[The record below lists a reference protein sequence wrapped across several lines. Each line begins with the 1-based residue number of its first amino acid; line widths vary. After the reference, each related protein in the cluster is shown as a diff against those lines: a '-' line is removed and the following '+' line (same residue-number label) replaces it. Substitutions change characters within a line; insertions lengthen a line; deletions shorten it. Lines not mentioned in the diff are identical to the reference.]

1 MAEFEKPEI
10 TWTQYGVPKSKRFN
24 DFYFNEDGGLEESRF
39 VFLQHNQLQR
49 RWSNLKEQSSPP
61 QVFSIAETGFGT
73 GLNFLVAWQLWNK
86 VAPNTATLHYIAVEK
101 YPLHCP
107 QITQAHNQW
116 AELAPLAKQ
125 LVAQYPNPIENKVN
139 RLSFN
144 NGRVK
149 LTLIFDSAEKALAE
163 LLPSYACAQQ
173 VRHHAYHYGST
184 LKTVDAWFLDG
195 FSPSKNP
202 DMWTPAL
209 YQIMAALSSNSTS
222 ISTFTSASD
231 VRRGLQAVGFNVQR
245 ASGFGRKR
253 EMLAG
258 TYVCSHPVSSRLT
271 PSTTI
276 VQARATRQRAQ
287 NKKTP
292 ATSWHLS
299 AFNHSPKDIQ
309 HIAIIGAGLA
319 GAHSAYALATRGFKV
334 TVFEQSTIASGASGN
349 PQGVVYTRFSH
360 QNDALAQFNRYAL
373 HYADQLYS
381 EGFYGRDGDR
391 CGVLHLNQN
400 EKQQAIQ
407 LKIAEHAKTNS
418 TLATYLNRQ
427 QTIEATQLEGNN
439 EGLFTQI
446 GGWLQPAKVCQN
458 LLKHP
463 NISVKEHT
471 FVKRVQ
477 PHDGGWQL
485 ELGSP
490 EKTAKADLVII
501 ANANS
506 AALFEQTAQLPI
518 KPIRGQM
525 TYGEISNVD
534 SFALTTCLCGDGYI
548 APPIKHTN
556 TSGTVCFGATFD
568 LNRQDLTIT
577 EEDNHKNLA
586 LAAQLITPNTL
597 PSLQNL
603 QGRASYRCTTRD
615 YLPIVGPVCNHQ
627 KMLEAFAP
635 YRANKYTTVDQPG
648 RFYNNLFMNIGHG
661 SRGLSYTPLA
671 AEILASVITGEPLPI
686 DEKLYQQIHPA
697 RFVIRDLIRN
707 KA

>member
-10 TWTQYGVPKSKRFN
+10 LWTQYGVPKSKRFD

-39 VFLQHNQLQR
+39 VFLQHNHLQS
-49 RWSNLKEQSSPP
+49 RWSNLKQQSSPP

-86 VAPNTATLHYIAVEK
+86 VAPATATLHYIAVEK
-101 YPLHCP
+101 YPLSGA
-107 QITQAHNQW
+107 QIAQAHKQW
-116 AELAPLAKQ
+116 DELTPLAEQ
-125 LVAQYPNPIENKVN
+125 LVAQYPNPIDNKVN

-163 LLPSYACAQQ
+163 LLPSYTCAEQ
-173 VRHHAYHYGST
+173 VRRHAHHYGCT

-209 YQIMAALSSNSTS
+209 YEIMAALSSNLTS

-231 VRRGLQAVGFNVQR
+231 VRRGLQAVGFNVR
-245 ASGFGRKR
+245 RESGFGRKR

-258 TYVCSHPVSSRLT
+258 TYDYPPTLT
-271 PSTTI
+271 RSTPNTAI
-276 VQARATRQRAQ
+276 TQGRATRQRAQ
-287 NKKTP
+287 KKETP

-299 AFNHSPKDIQ
+299 ASNYSPKDIQ
-309 HIAIIGAGLA
+309 HIAVIGAGLA

-334 TVFEQSTIASGASGN
+334 SVFEQSTIASGASGN

-360 QNDALAQFNRYAL
+360 QHDALAQFNRYAL

-381 EGFYGRDGDR
+381 EGFYGRDGER
-391 CGVLHLNQN
+391 CGVLHLSQN
-400 EKQQAIQ
+400 EKQQVVQ
-407 LKIAEHAKTNS
+407 QKIAEHLKSNS
-418 TLATYLNRQ
+418 TLAKYLSRQ
-427 QTIEATQLEGNN
+427 QTVDATQLEGNN

-463 NISVKEHT
+463 NISVREHT
-471 FVKRVQ
+471 LVKRIQ
-477 PHDGGWQL
+477 PRNHGWQL
-485 ELGSP
+485 ELDAP
-490 EKTAKADLVII
+490 EKTADADLVII

-525 TYGEISNVD
+525 TYGEITNVD

-556 TSGTVCFGATFD
+556 KSGTVCFGATFD
-568 LNRQDLTIT
+568 LNKQDLNIC

-586 LAAQLITPNTL
+586 LAAQLITPNAL
-597 PSLQNL
+597 PPLQNL

-615 YLPIVGPVCNHQ
+615 YLPIVGPACNHE

-635 YRANKYTTVDQPG
+635 YRANKYTTIDQPG
-648 RFYNNLFMNIGHG
+648 QFYNNLFINIGHG

-686 DEKLYQQIHPA
+686 DEQLYRQIHPA
-697 RFVIRDLIRN
+697 RFVIRDLVRN